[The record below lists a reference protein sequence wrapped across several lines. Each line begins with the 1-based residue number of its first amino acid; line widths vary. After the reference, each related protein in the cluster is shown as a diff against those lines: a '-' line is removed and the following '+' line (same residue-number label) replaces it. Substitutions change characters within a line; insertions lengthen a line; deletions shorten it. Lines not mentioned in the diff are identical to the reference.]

1 MGNCK
6 EKQWCASESMKM
18 LNISFSSSDPLCS
31 WPPHFEMVR
40 SNELHS
46 SFAKNFQK
54 WVSSSR
60 KQWLVGFAVRVACN
74 NRISKESNKDFQFH
88 SMPPPNRFLRLGT
101 DYEAKKSY
109 DRILS
114 KKRPSRNFLLQNR
127 TKKPFAFFSIPRNW
141 TKERLI
147 TIFFL
152 WMLGGKSK
160 VLNKILLNFYHIG
173 GRKKI
178 FAEFLPKLPRI
189 WRKFLKLME
198 TLMAA
203 AVDMHFQLPL

>member
-1 MGNCK
+1 MMGY
-6 EKQWCASESMKM
+6 SESMKM
-18 LNISFSSSDPLCS
+18 SNISFPPPPLCS
-31 WPPHFEMVR
+31 WPPHFEVVR

-60 KQWLVGFAVRVACN
+60 KYRHSSRSSVLQLGLLVIIGLAKN
-74 NRISKESNKDFQFH
+74 QIRIFNFTQCR
-88 SMPPPNRFLRLGT
+88 PPPNKFLRLGT
-101 DYEAKKSY
+101 DYKAKKSY
-109 DRILS
+109 DRIPS

-127 TKKPFAFFSIPRNW
+127 TKKLFAFFSIPRNW

-160 VLNKILLNFYHIG
+160 ALNKILLNFYHIG
-173 GRKKI
+173 GRKKSSQN
-178 FAEFLPKLPRI
+178 FFPNFLEFGEN
-189 WRKFLKLME
+189 FSN
-198 TLMAA
+198 
-203 AVDMHFQLPL
+203 